1 MTRRIVTGVAA
12 ALLMS
17 VSVTVFAHMKFTKS
31 LPAADAVV
39 AGKPAKVQVWF
50 TQAPDK
56 AVSKLTLTGPSGEVK
71 LGVLTVDADKSMAAA
86 VEGGVAEGSYK
97 VAWQA
102 AGDDGHVQK
111 GEFSFSVRQT
121 H

>member
-1 MTRRIVTGVAA
+1 MTRRMAMGVAA
-12 ALLMS
+12 ALLMTF
-17 VSVTVFAHMKFTKS
+17 SVTVLAHMRLTKS
-31 LPAADAVV
+31 LPAAAAVV

-71 LGVLTVDADKSMAAA
+71 LGALAVEADKSMSAA
-86 VEGGVAEGSYK
+86 VDGATPDGSYK
-97 VAWQA
+97 VAWQT

-111 GEFSFSVRQT
+111 GEYSFSVRST
-121 H
+121 R

>member
-1 MTRRIVTGVAA
+1 MTTRIATTVAA
-12 ALLMS
+12 ALLLS
-17 VSVTVFAHMKFTKS
+17 FTATVFAHMKFAKS

-39 AGKPAKVQVWF
+39 AARPAKIQVWF

-56 AVSKLTLTGPSGEVK
+56 AVSKLTLIGPSGDVK
-71 LGVLTVDADKSMAAA
+71 LGALAVEADKSMSATIDGAASDGA
-86 VEGGVAEGSYK
+86 YT

-111 GEFSFSVRQT
+111 GEFGFTVRQT
-121 H
+121 R

>member
-1 MTRRIVTGVAA
+1 MTRRMAVGVAA

-17 VSVTVFAHMKFTKS
+17 FSVTVLAHMKFTKS
-31 LPAADAVV
+31 LPAADA
-39 AGKPAKVQVWF
+39 ALATKPAKVQIWF

-56 AVSKLTLTGPSGEVK
+56 AVSKITLTGPSGEVK
-71 LGVLTVDADKSMAAA
+71 LGALAVEADKSMAAA
-86 VEGGVAEGSYK
+86 VDGTTPDGSYK

-111 GEFSFSVRQT
+111 GEYSFSVRQT
-121 H
+121 R